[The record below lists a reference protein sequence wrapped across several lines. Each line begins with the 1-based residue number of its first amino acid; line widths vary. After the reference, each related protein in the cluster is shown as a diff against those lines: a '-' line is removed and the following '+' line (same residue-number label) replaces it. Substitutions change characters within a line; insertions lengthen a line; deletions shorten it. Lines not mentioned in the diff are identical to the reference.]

1 MSLRATFARTFPP
14 TASDER
20 EDTYSKRDMVTSAV
34 NNESPV
40 TSVVNIEGF
49 EEDKWIVVLEA
60 RRTVN
65 SSKTDYLLKTE

>member
-49 EEDKWIVVLEA
+49 EEDKWIVV
-60 RRTVN
+60 RGKKN